1 MHEQQALTQGHANMV
16 GELHW
21 RSTRAAFLAIDD
33 DEVRQDPGFHHG
45 LGDTHE
51 LPRMA
56 QAELEAHR
64 LAT

>member
-1 MHEQQALTQGHANMV
+1 MV

-51 LPRMA
+51 FPGMA
-56 QAELEAHR
+56 QAELKAHR